1 MTEPFEDFQGEVDAA
16 LADPVRRARVEAH
29 GREIDVILA
38 LEGVREALG
47 LTQEAFAALAEMSQE
62 NVSRIERATDVKV
75 STIQRLTRTA
85 GARLELTAVMPTG
98 QRVSLLKSEPL

>member
-1 MTEPFEDFQGEVDAA
+1 MTDLFEDFQGEIDAA
-16 LADPVRRARVEAH
+16 LTDPVRRARVDAY

-38 LEGVREALG
+38 LEGIRAALG
-47 LTQEAFAALAEMSQE
+47 MTQEAFAALAEMSQE

-75 STIQRLTRTA
+75 STIHRLTRTA

-98 QRVSLLKSEPL
+98 ERVALLRSDPL

>member
-1 MTEPFEDFQGEVDAA
+1 MTEPFEDFQGEIDAA
-16 LADPVRRARVEAH
+16 LTDPVRRARVDAY

-38 LEGVREALG
+38 LEGIRAALG
-47 LTQEAFAALAEMSQE
+47 MTQEAFAALAEMSQE

-75 STIQRLTRTA
+75 STIHRLTRTA

-98 QRVSLLKSEPL
+98 ERVALLRSDPL